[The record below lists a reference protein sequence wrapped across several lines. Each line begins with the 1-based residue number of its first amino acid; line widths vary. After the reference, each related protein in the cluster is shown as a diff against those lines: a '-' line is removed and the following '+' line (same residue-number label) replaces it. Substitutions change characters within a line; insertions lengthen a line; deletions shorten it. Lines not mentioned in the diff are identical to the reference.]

1 MIELTI
7 TNATITAGDT
17 PLLTN
22 ASLHVGSGECVA
34 LMGESGSGKTTL
46 AQAILGYL
54 APGCRWCSGS
64 IDVDGLN
71 PLQLAPRS
79 LRELRK
85 RCAYVDQDPGAALPP
100 GHSVRSIVR
109 SRASLSDAQMLSL
122 LGDFGLGDIDRIL
135 DRTPQELS
143 GGQRRR
149 VSVAAAVAADPEL
162 LIIDEPTTGVD
173 APTVELM
180 VDTLRIARRRSQAT
194 TLVITH
200 SMDVACALAD
210 RILTVDSR
218 RIHPVSPQ
226 PAAACP
232 CAAVA
237 SSADPVAARLS
248 VTDVRV
254 AHGAHVSCAPVSL
267 SVGAGE
273 IVALTAPSGAGKTS
287 VIRCVL
293 GLLPYSDGSI
303 VFDGMPVASRLG
315 ERPLELR
322 RRFGWIPQES
332 ELALNPHVEIRSL
345 LVRTGASQE
354 QITALLD
361 ELELPNFLCREHRR
375 LRADDLSG
383 GQRQRVSVALSLLG
397 GPDLLL
403 ADEPTSALDSHSAR
417 LVLAAIRA
425 HRAPHAAVLIA
436 SHDPAVLEIA
446 DRVVA
451 LGSGILGEGEQFGGA
466 SWD

>member
-149 VSVAAAVAADPEL
+149 VSVAAAVATDPEL
-162 LIIDEPTTGVD
+162 LIIDEPTAGVD

-218 RIHPVSPQ
+218 RIHSVSPQ

-273 IVALTAPSGAGKTS
+273 I
-287 VIRCVL
+287 
-293 GLLPYSDGSI
+293 
-303 VFDGMPVASRLG
+303 
-315 ERPLELR
+315 
-322 RRFGWIPQES
+322 
-332 ELALNPHVEIRSL
+332 
-345 LVRTGASQE
+345 
-354 QITALLD
+354 
-361 ELELPNFLCREHRR
+361 
-375 LRADDLSG
+375 
-383 GQRQRVSVALSLLG
+383 VALSLLG

-451 LGSGILGEGEQFGGA
+451 LGSGVPGEGEQFGGA

>member
-1 MIELTI
+1 MLYLIHHRNTSRQHCNRLAKTF
-7 TNATITAGDT
+7 
-17 PLLTN
+17 LLR
-22 ASLHVGSGECVA
+22 
-34 LMGESGSGKTTL
+34 
-46 AQAILGYL
+46 LG
-54 APGCRWCSGS
+54 
-64 IDVDGLN
+64 I
-71 PLQLAPRS
+71 
-79 LRELRK
+79 
-85 RCAYVDQDPGAALPP
+85 
-100 GHSVRSIVR
+100 
-109 SRASLSDAQMLSL
+109 

-162 LIIDEPTTGVD
+162 LIIDEPTAGVD

-180 VDTLRIARRRSQAT
+180 VDTLRIARKRSQAT

-200 SMDVACALAD
+200 SMNVACALAD

-218 RIHPVSPQ
+218 RIHSVSPQ
-226 PAAACP
+226 PAAACS

-237 SSADPVAARLS
+237 SSADPVAVRLS

-254 AHGAHVSCAPVSL
+254 AHGAHVSCAPFSL

-287 VIRCVL
+287 VIR
-293 GLLPYSDGSI
+293 
-303 VFDGMPVASRLG
+303 RK
-315 ERPLELR
+315 LR

-332 ELALNPHVEIRSL
+332 ELALNPHVAIRSL

-361 ELELPNFLCREHRR
+361 ELELPNFLYREHRR

-451 LGSGILGEGEQFGGA
+451 LGSGVPGEGEQFGGA

>member
-1 MIELTI
+1 
-7 TNATITAGDT
+7 
-17 PLLTN
+17 
-22 ASLHVGSGECVA
+22 
-34 LMGESGSGKTTL
+34 
-46 AQAILGYL
+46 
-54 APGCRWCSGS
+54 
-64 IDVDGLN
+64 
-71 PLQLAPRS
+71 
-79 LRELRK
+79 
-85 RCAYVDQDPGAALPP
+85 
-100 GHSVRSIVR
+100 
-109 SRASLSDAQMLSL
+109 
-122 LGDFGLGDIDRIL
+122 
-135 DRTPQELS
+135 
-143 GGQRRR
+143 
-149 VSVAAAVAADPEL
+149 
-162 LIIDEPTTGVD
+162 
-173 APTVELM
+173 M

-210 RILTVDSR
+210 RILTVDFR
-218 RIHPVSPQ
+218 GIQAVSPQ

-232 CAAVA
+232 CATVA

-254 AHGAHVSCAPVSL
+254 AHGSHVLCAPVSL

-287 VIRCVL
+287 VIR
-293 GLLPYSDGSI
+293 
-303 VFDGMPVASRLG
+303 RK
-315 ERPLELR
+315 LR

-332 ELALNPHVEIRSL
+332 ELALNPHVAIRSL

-451 LGSGILGEGEQFGGA
+451 LGSGVLGEGEQFGGA